1 MVETVDGLWHAC
13 RMKPQEGPRVESPW
27 RNIQTALP
35 VPESVP
41 LLARIDA
48 VTPAVNCYQPP
59 IVWDR
64 AEGFQVMDAYGNCW
78 IDFSSTAVMTNSGHG
93 HPKIREALSSH
104 IENGLLAQFSFASDI
119 RTQLAEKLV
128 DIAPPSM
135 DQVYLWTTGSETIEC
150 AFRLAREWGA
160 RIDPGKTRIASISGD
175 YHGCTLAAHQLSGPT
190 ATKSWNPDD
199 PSHIHRLPFPDETA
213 AVTDEENGWEHAID
227 EAIAASGVEATSYAA
242 IVIETLQ
249 GWGAME
255 LPTRYVRALRQ
266 WADRNQVLLVFD
278 EIQTGFGR
286 TGKLFAYEHYGVEPD
301 MICVGKGLTSSL
313 PLAAVLGRS
322 EVLDLLEPGSVTS
335 THSGHPLSCVAALA
349 NLEILEE
356 EGLVDHA
363 AAMETVVHERL
374 DELQKKYPAA
384 IAGHQGLGLMHAIH
398 LADPLN
404 GGDGRAFARDLT
416 WEIVRRGVMMFYTNR
431 STIKIVPPLVI
442 PEDALLDGIDAIDE
456 ALTSLL

>member
-1 MVETVDGLWHAC
+1 
-13 RMKPQEGPRVESPW
+13 
-27 RNIQTALP
+27 
-35 VPESVP
+35 
-41 LLARIDA
+41 
-48 VTPAVNCYQPP
+48 
-59 IVWDR
+59 
-64 AEGFQVMDAYGNCW
+64 
-78 IDFSSTAVMTNSGHG
+78 
-93 HPKIREALSSH
+93 
-104 IENGLLAQFSFASDI
+104 
-119 RTQLAEKLV
+119 
-128 DIAPPSM
+128 
-135 DQVYLWTTGSETIEC
+135 
-150 AFRLAREWGA
+150 
-160 RIDPGKTRIASISGD
+160 
-175 YHGCTLAAHQLSGPT
+175 
-190 ATKSWNPDD
+190 
-199 PSHIHRLPFPDETA
+199 
-213 AVTDEENGWEHAID
+213 
-227 EAIAASGVEATSYAA
+227 
-242 IVIETLQ
+242 
-249 GWGAME
+249 
-255 LPTRYVRALRQ
+255 
-266 WADRNQVLLVFD
+266 
-278 EIQTGFGR
+278 
-286 TGKLFAYEHYGVEPD
+286 

-356 EGLVDHA
+356 EGLVEHA